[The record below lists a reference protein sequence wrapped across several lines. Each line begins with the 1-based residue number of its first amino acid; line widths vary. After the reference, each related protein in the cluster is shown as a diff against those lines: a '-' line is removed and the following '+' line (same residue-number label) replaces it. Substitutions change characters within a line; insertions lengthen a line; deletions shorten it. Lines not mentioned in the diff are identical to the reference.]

1 MQFVEGKEN
10 GGISCMQGHLQ
21 DVFIR
26 VAIWGPLKVFGVAH
40 QKHNFQSYYAVVKYR
55 LPEKYDN
62 KDTKKGNNLC

>member
-1 MQFVEGKEN
+1 
-10 GGISCMQGHLQ
+10 MQGHLQ

-40 QKHNFQSYYAVVKYR
+40 QKHNFQFYYAVVKYR